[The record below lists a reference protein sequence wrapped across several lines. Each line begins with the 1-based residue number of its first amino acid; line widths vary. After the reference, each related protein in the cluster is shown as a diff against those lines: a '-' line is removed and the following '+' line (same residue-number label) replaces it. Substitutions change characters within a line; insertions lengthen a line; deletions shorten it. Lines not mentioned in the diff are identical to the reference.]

1 MVAGG
6 IMLGLAG
13 IIMLMIVLALVA
25 QNHAFKDA
33 KQVTGTVTYKRR
45 HRMKSGTSYEL
56 TLAYEVEGTA
66 YKRPVNVSMNEF
78 DSIPVGGTYEV
89 LYRLAKPKK
98 ILRPKD
104 TDPKNVQVVL
114 IIAVV
119 LTVVGVALFLIG
131 RA

>member
-13 IIMLMIVLALVA
+13 IIMLVIVLALIA

-33 KQVTGTVTYKRR
+33 KRVTGTVTYKRS
-45 HRMKSGTSYEL
+45 HRMKNGTSYEL

-66 YKRPVNVSMNEF
+66 YKRPVNVSMNEY
-78 DSIPVGGTYEV
+78 DSIPVGGAYEV
-89 LYRLAKPKK
+89 LYRPDKPKK
-98 ILRPKD
+98 ILRSKD
-104 TDPKNVQVVL
+104 TDPKNVRVVL
-114 IIAVV
+114 IVAVV
-119 LTVVGVALFLIG
+119 LTVAGAALFLIG